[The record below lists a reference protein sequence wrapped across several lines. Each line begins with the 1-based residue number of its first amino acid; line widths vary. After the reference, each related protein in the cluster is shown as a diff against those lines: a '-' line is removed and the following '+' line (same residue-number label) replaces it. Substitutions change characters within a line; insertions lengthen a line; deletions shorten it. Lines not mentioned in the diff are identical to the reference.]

1 VRNRSFADED
11 LDKSECKLDILS
23 LIRLLLAS
31 GSTLMLIQGQSIV
44 DNRISGRQ

>member
-1 VRNRSFADED
+1 VRNRSFAGED
-11 LDKSECKLDILS
+11 LDKSECKLYILS